1 MKLPLIIFL
10 IVFFSSIS
18 TALEFSPTNLEFNL
32 TQNQQSCK
40 KVFFNLD
47 SQTTVSNAWAQN
59 GNVPWSITQFQTSA
73 QDLGI
78 NMNYP
83 VQISLYQ
90 KQAEVCLSGANS
102 GNYKGAMIF
111 RQGELGN
118 SVIQFVV
125 WLRVSISGEASQEPP
140 QDTPTENKPKK
151 KSRSSGGNNDAF
163 EYTVIPSEK
172 PKQEIQEINFNL
184 PEEKIE
190 LGKQVLKRGMEKQN
204 NSAFV
209 FALLATAI
217 IFLSLVFL
225 MMRRRK

>member
-1 MKLPLIIFL
+1 MKLSLVIFL

-40 KVFFNLD
+40 KVFFSLD
-47 SQTTVSNAWAQN
+47 SQTVVSNSWAQN
-59 GNVPWSITQFQTSA
+59 ENVPWSITRFQISA

-78 NMNYP
+78 NINYP
-83 VQISLYQ
+83 TNLDSHQTEAEICIS
-90 KQAEVCLSGANS
+90 GTNT
-102 GNYKGAMIF
+102 GNYRGAMIF

-118 SVIQFVV
+118 SVVQFAV
-125 WLRVSISGEASQEPP
+125 WLRVSISGEDSQEPP
-140 QDTPTENKPKK
+140 QDTPIENKPKK

-190 LGKQVLKRGMEKQN
+190 LGRQVLKRNTEKQN
-204 NSAFV
+204 NSVFV
-209 FALLATAI
+209 FALLAIAV